1 MNPIRKIK
9 NLIGAERMSIIMESN
24 LAYKLEPLE
33 EVIGG
38 EIVMMATPTSNHN
51 RVTGNI
57 YHLFRTYLGDRK
69 CEPFPDRE
77 ALYLEDDAEE
87 YQPDGMIVCDPDK
100 VKPDGVHGAPDL
112 VVEVLSPSTGKND
125 KGHKKAVYE
134 KHGVRE
140 YWIVSPAERSIEQY
154 VLENGSFVLRDVYQQ
169 YPEFMLKRMKEEEKA
184 ALVTEFQSAVFDGLT
199 VRLDDVF
206 YRVTPGV

>member
-1 MNPIRKIK
+1 
-9 NLIGAERMSIIMESN
+9 MSIIMESN

-38 EIVMMATPTSNHN
+38 KVVMMASPTVNHN
-51 RVTGNI
+51 RVAGNI
-57 YHLFRTYLGDRK
+57 YRIFGNYLRGHK
-69 CEPFPDRE
+69 CEPFQDGT
-77 ALYLEDDAEE
+77 ALFLEEDNEE
-87 YQPDGMIVCDPDK
+87 YKPDMMVVCDPDK

-125 KGHKKAVYE
+125 KGHKKDVYE

-140 YWIVSPAERSIEQY
+140 YWIVSPGDCSVERYI
-154 VLENGSFVLRDVYQQ
+154 LKDGRFVLRDVYQQ
-169 YPEFMLKRMKEEEKA
+169 YPEFMLKRMTEEEKN
-184 ALVTEFQSAVFDGLT
+184 ALVTEFKCTLFDDLSI
-199 VRLDDVF
+199 RLDDVF